1 MQLTI
6 LPLEETIDAEP
17 GETMLE
23 ACLRHGIWLPYA
35 CSHGRCGTCKVAVTE
50 GEIDHGPASSFALMD
65 FERADGKALACCAT
79 LKSDTTIEADVEDDE
94 DAAHHPIREFTGRVL
109 EIDMLTPTIKRI
121 VLSAPDDFLFQ
132 AGQYVHL
139 DIPGVGPR

>member
-35 CSHGRCGTCKVAVTE
+35 CSHGRCGTCKVVRGPIHPLGTCKVFLRKME
-50 GEIDHGPASSFALMD
+50 GGA
-65 FERADGKALACCAT
+65 
-79 LKSDTTIEADVEDDE
+79 
-94 DAAHHPIREFTGRVL
+94 
-109 EIDMLTPTIKRI
+109 PT
-121 VLSAPDDFLFQ
+121 
-132 AGQYVHL
+132 
-139 DIPGVGPR
+139 